1 MCNVASSCTKLIVV
15 GACCGENAVF
25 RSLDFEVPLSPA
37 TCKMSKEWSNGL
49 CGCLNDI
56 PLCLTT
62 YCAPCY
68 TFGKTAEAVGDDC
81 LMCGIITFVPLVNL
95 WFATQIRGKI
105 REQKGIDGSFVSDLL
120 LHCCCPLC
128 TLVQDALEVG
138 VKAPFGN
145 SMARS

>member
-1 MCNVASSCTKLIVV
+1 
-15 GACCGENAVF
+15 
-25 RSLDFEVPLSPA
+25 
-37 TCKMSKEWSNGL
+37 MSKEWSNEL
-49 CGCLNDI
+49 CSCLNDI

-81 LMCGIITFVPLVNL
+81 LMCGIVTFVPLANL

-105 REQKGIDGSFVSDLL
+105 REQKGIDGTFVSDLL
-120 LHCCCPLC
+120 LSCCCPLC
-128 TLVQDALEVG
+128 TLVQEAQEVG

>member
-1 MCNVASSCTKLIVV
+1 M
-15 GACCGENAVF
+15 
-25 RSLDFEVPLSPA
+25 PA
-37 TCKMSKEWSNGL
+37 ACKMSKEWSNGL
-49 CGCLNDI
+49 CACFNDI

-128 TLVQDALEVG
+128 TLVQDAQEVG

>member
-1 MCNVASSCTKLIVV
+1 MPAAS
-15 GACCGENAVF
+15 
-25 RSLDFEVPLSPA
+25 
-37 TCKMSKEWSNGL
+37 KMSKDWSHGL
-49 CGCLNDI
+49 CSCFEDI

-81 LMCGIITFVPLVNL
+81 LMCGIITFVPLANL

-105 REQKGIDGSFVSDLL
+105 REQKGIDGSFFSDLL
-120 LHCCCPLC
+120 LNCCCPLC
-128 TLVQDALEVG
+128 TLVQDAQEVG
-138 VKAPFGN
+138 VKAPFGP